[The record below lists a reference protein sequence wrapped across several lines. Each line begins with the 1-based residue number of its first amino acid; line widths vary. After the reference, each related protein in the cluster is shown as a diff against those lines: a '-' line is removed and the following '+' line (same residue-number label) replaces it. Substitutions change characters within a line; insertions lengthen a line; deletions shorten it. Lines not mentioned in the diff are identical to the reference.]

1 MCVTEVDYIF
11 FFLEPIWVI
20 ITVAEGGLL
29 SLTQQMDSF
38 HQLGNHPNHVPNKP
52 NPFEA
57 NFRRHLESMSNKQSD
72 QPSEL
77 LKNNEHTPN
86 YMSTLNNSGCGGTDR
101 LLQSSSLCE
110 TTSETL
116 KASLFSSSSSP
127 SQSWNHSGTTSNTIN
142 PCLGVDTSSL
152 EHAANVKE
160 ESSSQLNR
168 SNNLPPT
175 PPPSE
180 DMML

>member
-1 MCVTEVDYIF
+1 M
-11 FFLEPIWVI
+11 I

-38 HQLGNHPNHVPNKP
+38 HQLGNHPNHVANKP

-57 NFRRHLESMSNKQSD
+57 NFRRHLENASIKQSD
-72 QPSEL
+72 QISEPIHISPTSNDMRPTSYTFASGSAEKL
-77 LKNNEHTPN
+77 SSS
-86 YMSTLNNSGCGGTDR
+86 STLH
-101 LLQSSSLCE
+101 Q
-110 TTSETL
+110 TSTEVLKDTL
-116 KASLFSSSSSP
+116 YTNSSP
-127 SQSWNHSGTTSNTIN
+127 SQSWNHSGTTSNVIN
-142 PCLGVDTSSL
+142 PCPRVNSSSL
-152 EHAANVKE
+152 DHAANMKE